1 LKNKELN
8 MPKETIQQMNKNMEV
23 ILESTAKELSGIRTG
38 RATMSL
44 LDGVIVDNYGAKS
57 PINQVASISIPEAR
71 LMVIQPWDKSKLS
84 AIEKALL
91 KADLGLNINSD
102 GKIIRVTVPELT
114 EERRKELVKHAK
126 KLAEE
131 GRIAL
136 RNARRDAVDA
146 IKKLEKAG
154 KVPEDDSH
162 KEQDNIQKITDEN
175 IKKIDDMMQAKE
187 KEVMQI

>member
-1 LKNKELN
+1 
-8 MPKETIQQMNKNMEV
+8 MPKETIQQMNKEMDRV
-23 ILESTAKELSGIRTG
+23 LESTAKELAGIRTG
-38 RATMSL
+38 RATISL
-44 LDGVIVDNYGAKS
+44 LDGITVDNYGTKA

-102 GKIIRVTVPELT
+102 GNVIRVTVPELT
-114 EERRKELVKHAK
+114 EQRRKDLAKHAK

-131 GRIAL
+131 GKIAL
-136 RNARRDAVDA
+136 RNVRRDAVDN

-154 KVPEDDSH
+154 KIPEDDSR
-162 KEQDNIQKITDEN
+162 KEQENIQKITDDN
-175 IKKIDDMMQAKE
+175 IKKIDDMVRVKE
-187 KEVMQI
+187 KEIMQI